1 VGPLVGR
8 PVVDRIRSELRL
20 INYDRKVGT
29 VSRYSFYLRF
39 TMIVAIL
46 GAAAVFLGTDPWG
59 PW

>member
-1 VGPLVGR
+1 
-8 PVVDRIRSELRL
+8 VVDRIRSELRL

-46 GAAAVFLGTDPWG
+46 GAATVFLGTDPWG